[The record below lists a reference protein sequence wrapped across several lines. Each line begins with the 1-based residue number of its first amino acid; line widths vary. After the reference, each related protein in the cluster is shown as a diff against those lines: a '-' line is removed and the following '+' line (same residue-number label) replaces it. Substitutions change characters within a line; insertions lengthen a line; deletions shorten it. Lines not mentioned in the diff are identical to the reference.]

1 MRPFAYARAS
11 SAGDAVATL
20 AQHPRGAFLAGGT
33 NIVDLIKIDVAM
45 PDALIDI
52 NALPLAQIAA
62 ERDGRIR
69 IGALAR
75 MSDTADHPLVRH
87 AAPVLSQALNLS
99 ASPQLRNMA
108 SIGGNVLQRTR
119 CVYFR
124 DVSQPC
130 NKRRNGEG
138 CSAIGGD
145 DRKMAILGASDRCI
159 ATHPSDFAVAMLVTD
174 ATIHVQGPNGDR
186 ATPFVGFHRLPGDD
200 PTRDTNLN
208 PGELIVALSFA
219 PSDVTRRSA
228 YVKVRDRASY
238 EFALV
243 SAAAGIDVRNGV
255 IRDVRIGLGGVA
267 HAPWRAKLAEAA
279 LVGKPATNA
288 SFVAAAE
295 DELRAAKPQRL
306 NGFKVAL
313 ARNAMVRALGIAARG
328 AA

>member
-1 MRPFAYARAS
+1 MRPFAYARAAN
-11 SAGDAVATL
+11 AGDAVATL

-33 NIVDLIKIDVAM
+33 NIVDLIKVDVAM
-45 PDALIDI
+45 PDTLIDI
-52 NALPLAQIAA
+52 NALPLASIAA

-75 MSDTADHPLVRH
+75 MSDTADHPLVARG
-87 AAPVLSQALNLS
+87 APVLSQALNLS

-119 CVYFR
+119 CAYFR

-145 DRKMAILGASDRCI
+145 DRKMAILGASEKCI

-174 ATIHVQGPNGDR
+174 ATIHIHGPNGDR
-186 ATPFVGFHRLPGDD
+186 TTPFLGFHRLPGDD
-200 PTRDTNLN
+200 PTRDTNLAA
-208 PGELIVALSFA
+208 GELIVALSFA
-219 PSDVTRRSA
+219 PSALTRHSA

-243 SAAAGIDVRNGV
+243 SAAAGIDVRSRTV
-255 IRDVRIGLGGVA
+255 HDVRIGIGGVA
-267 HAPWRAKLAEAA
+267 HAPWRAKVAEAA
-279 LVGKPATNA
+279 LVGKAPTPDA
-288 SFVAAAE
+288 FGAAA
-295 DELRAAKPQRL
+295 DAELRAAKPQRL
-306 NGFKVAL
+306 NGFKL
-313 ARNAMVRALGIAARG
+313 AMARAAIVRALAAAG
-328 AA
+328 AAA

>member
-1 MRPFAYARAS
+1 MRPFAYARATTPD
-11 SAGDAVATL
+11 DAVATL
-20 AQHPRGAFLAGGT
+20 GEHPRGAFLAGGT
-33 NIVDLIKIDVAM
+33 NIVDLIKIDVAS
-45 PDALIDI
+45 PETLIDI
-52 NALPLAQIAA
+52 NALPLAAIAA
-62 ERDGRIR
+62 QPDGSVR

-75 MSDTADHPLVRH
+75 MSDTADHPLVARG
-87 AAPVLSQALNLS
+87 APCVAQALNLS

-145 DRKMAILGASDRCI
+145 DRRLAILGTSPKCI
-159 ATHPSDFAVAMLVTD
+159 AHHPSDFAAAMLVSD
-174 ATIHVQGPNGDR
+174 ATIHIHGPSGDR
-186 ATPFVGFHRLPGDD
+186 TTPFLGFHRLPDDD

-208 PGELIVALSFA
+208 PGELITAISFA
-219 PSDVTRRSA
+219 PTRLTRNST

-243 SAAAGIDVRNGV
+243 AVAAGLDVQNGT
-255 IRDVRIGLGGVA
+255 IRDVRIGLGSVA
-267 HAPWRAKLAEAA
+267 HAPWRARTAEAA
-279 LVGKPATNA
+279 LIGKAPSREA
-288 SFVAAAE
+288 FAAAA
-295 DELRAAKPQRL
+295 DAELRAAKPGRF
-306 NGFKVAL
+306 NGFKIAL
-313 ARNAMVRALGIAARG
+313 AKSAMVRALGAVGG